1 MFRCAVAGATIVA
14 ACLATPGPPAP
25 DPVIEAL
32 SRDLGLSEPQ
42 VVARLASE
50 RHAAALE
57 SELATSLGDS
67 YGGSWLTE
75 DASALVVATTD
86 PARTAAISARG
97 ARPVVVRHSLAE
109 LNAVVHRLDQAAHRL
124 RTSPALWYADV
135 RANRVILQIPSPRPG
150 TPPAEGPTS
159 SPPAEGP
166 TPSSP
171 AEGRSSSPP
180 AEVSS
185 AAGALVSA
193 ARSTA
198 VTMSPTPELPRTYAG
213 IIGGDPFYVGSM
225 RCTIGFSVTKGTVPG
240 FVTAGHC
247 GHAGDLVTSP
257 PGTFQGSSFPVD
269 DYGWGA
275 TPGHTAQPYVRGSGG
290 SLVPV
295 RGSLQATVG
304 ASVCRAGPATGW
316 HCGTVQQHNA
326 TVTYAQG
333 TVYGLTRTN
342 VCAEPGDSG
351 GPFISGGQAQGVT
364 SGGSGNCSSGGTT
377 YFQPVNEILSAY
389 GLTLRTV

>member
-1 MFRCAVAGATIVA
+1 MFRCAVAGITLVA
-14 ACLATPGPPAP
+14 ACLATPAHAAS

-32 SRDLGLSEPQ
+32 SRDLGLSVPA
-42 VVARLASE
+42 VVTRLASE

-57 SELATSLGDS
+57 AELATSLGDS

-86 PARTAAISARG
+86 PDRTAAISGRG
-97 ARPVVVRHSLAE
+97 ARPVVVRHSLSE
-109 LNAVVHRLDQAAHRL
+109 LDAVVRRLDRAARRI
-124 RTSPALWYADV
+124 RTGPALWYADL
-135 RANRVILQIPSPRPG
+135 RANRVVLQVPSPSG
-150 TPPAEGPTS
+150 S
-159 SPPAEGP
+159 SPSGSSPSG
-166 TPSSP
+166 SSP
-171 AEGRSSSPP
+171 A
-180 AEVSS
+180 
-185 AAGALVSA
+185 AALAAA
-193 ARSTA
+193 ARSAA
-198 VTMSPTPELPRTYAG
+198 VVVAPSAELPRTYAD

-225 RCTIGFSVTKGTVPG
+225 RCTIGFSVTKGSIPG

-247 GHAGDLVTSP
+247 GHTGDLVKSP
-257 PGTFQGSSFPVD
+257 AGTFQGSSFPGN
-269 DYGWGA
+269 DYAWVA
-275 TPGHTAQPYVRGSGG
+275 TPGYTAQPYVRGPGG
-290 SLVPV
+290 TLVTV
-295 RGSLQATVG
+295 RGSVQATVG
-304 ASVCRAGPATGW
+304 ASVCRGGPTTGW

-364 SGGSGNCSSGGTT
+364 VGGSGNCSTGGTT

-389 GLTLRTV
+389 GLTLRTA

>member
-1 MFRCAVAGATIVA
+1 MFRCAVAGITLVA
-14 ACLATPGPPAP
+14 ACLATPAHAAS

-32 SRDLGLSEPQ
+32 SRDLGLSEPA
-42 VVARLASE
+42 VVTRLANE

-57 SELATSLGDS
+57 AELATSLGDS

-86 PARTAAISARG
+86 PDRTAAISARG
-97 ARPVVVRHSLAE
+97 ARPVVVRHSLSE
-109 LNAVVHRLDQAAHRL
+109 LDAVVRRLDRAARRI
-124 RTSPALWYADV
+124 RTGPALWYADV
-135 RANRVILQIPSPRPG
+135 RANRVVLQVPSPSGSAPSG
-150 TPPAEGPTS
+150 SAPA
-159 SPPAEGP
+159 
-166 TPSSP
+166 
-171 AEGRSSSPP
+171 
-180 AEVSS
+180 
-185 AAGALVSA
+185 AALAAA
-193 ARSTA
+193 ARSAA
-198 VTMSPTPELPRTYAG
+198 VVVAPSAELPRTYAD

-225 RCTIGFSVTKGTVPG
+225 RCTIGFSVTKGSIPG

-247 GHAGDLVTSP
+247 GHTGDLVKSP
-257 PGTFQGSSFPVD
+257 AGTFQGSSFPGN
-269 DYGWGA
+269 DYAWVA
-275 TPGHTAQPYVRGSGG
+275 TPGYTAQPYVRGPGG
-290 SLVPV
+290 TLVTV
-295 RGSLQATVG
+295 RGSVQATVG
-304 ASVCRAGPATGW
+304 ASVCRGGPTTGW

-364 SGGSGNCSSGGTT
+364 VGGSGNCSTGGTT

-389 GLTLRTV
+389 GLTLRTA